1 MAKKPERS
9 GGGDTGA
16 GDGVSF
22 AERDELLTGGGK
34 RRRRGKH
41 RWLKRSALAIVV
53 VLVLL
58 VGVVGLFG
66 PSLASKYAPGII
78 ASASSDAIQGRVEV
92 SKVSLSWSGPQR
104 VEGVRLLD
112 PDGNLVAELTATA
125 GRGLLGLATDWKN
138 ISGIVLTGNAEI
150 VGSEDRGTNLQRAIE
165 PRPGRGG
172 STSGSGPRASGT
184 KAGVRAFEQM
194 VIDAKIENF
203 QALYRARPGDEP
215 IGLTDLDA
223 TIRVDR
229 GVVNIDATGV
239 TTEAGAEPVKVTI
252 VGDNLLDASGK
263 FDPKTAEARV
273 TVTAAVGD
281 ETLER
286 LGKAYLGEDRWRDT
300 VASAGAAG
308 GAEEVRGLRVFA
320 DVKLENGRIVPADAT
335 KPSFI
340 RGRVPAGL
348 VAGLLGAAEEVRITR
363 TPDVQLTVAT
373 LDIPLTNAEIARND
387 FRGAAFEGE
396 LRVGAV
402 EGAMRVGGQ
411 ERAVRMEPLRLTVAT
426 KEGGEVLGA
435 AGGTNWRIGS
445 DEGRLSIDAML
456 TGLLDDS
463 GRMRAPERFS
473 GEVIAAG
480 VPSGL
485 IQPMLGE
492 NKIRVSDAV
501 GEVINVQAR
510 ATVSPGGAASSA
522 EGRPVQVTLAA
533 SGEHGSLEAEF
544 NYDSDRITSRGG
556 GVRVQQYNLAPIARA
571 LIGEKAAVA
580 GEGVLLAQVSS
591 FEIPLQKGAPS
602 WALASFEAEAHVGDL
617 AFTPAA
623 SAATA
628 TLKDQGVTLSQKRG
642 GSLEMSLTY
651 DKGED
656 GRAVGVGGT
665 LSVAGMY
672 SENPA
677 IGGPFDFKKARVSGE
692 VSADDLS
699 TELLALALEPADV
712 SLARE
717 ALGATMDL
725 AVRADGAS
733 AGAPGELARIE
744 FSSASGQT
752 ISTTVKA
759 EARRWA
765 IGPTTGTVRVSPA
778 LFAMADD
785 RFGLS
790 AKAHEA
796 LAGGDDAAP
805 TRLSLRAPA
814 EFDVSAQPIGWAT
827 DEQTGLPR
835 MATDPDGG
843 QRPDLVGSRQIMLTA
858 RTPVEV
864 AGIPNPLKTPEAGV
878 ADFAV
883 GLRELVVAHLSHEN
897 APAEDE
903 SSLKAVAYDPAN
915 PSGALMS
922 LDAVIRSD
930 DHAAPLEVAV
940 TGADT
945 PGIERLIGR
954 PGYLQG
960 AVGTPVSLRAMKENL
975 RDRGIEVLTASI
987 DAPRLKG
994 ASITLAG
1001 ADGPARMG
1009 IARPATIE
1017 WTPTN
1022 AWVAENFFGGGGET
1036 AGGDAAVRVEGDVR
1050 MTIALERLMIATGE
1064 AGPMLPGVFD
1074 LSARVSTDSLTLVT
1088 RNGVRETLRG
1098 VFAAVTTGEAPG
1110 SLKAAFGADGA
1121 GGAKTLE
1128 GTATIADI
1136 ADAQGNLTA
1145 DRARLTA
1152 RVNGSAPTAVVD
1164 AVLDRKGMLV
1174 DMLGPTSTL
1183 DVTAQELSKTGG
1195 RLEGAFSSE
1204 YSTVSLAGSV
1214 RDGVFVTE
1222 GQPRAELRIITEAAS
1237 KRYFQSIFP
1246 IINSFEKSAADT
1258 PGVITASDLRIPVDG
1273 DIRKLNGVL
1282 RFDLG
1287 TAQFR
1292 TAPILGQVM
1301 KAIKA
1306 REAGQIGQK
1315 VPVFEVRLEN
1325 GVARYDEVSL
1335 PIGDVTLRTYGKV
1348 SFVNRKVE
1356 IVVMIPFASV
1366 SDDLAA
1372 TVGRLPFVGDLAVV
1386 PIKIVGDMDN
1396 PRTEFDPGLLV
1407 GNVIEKNP
1415 IGTILDQLNKERNR
1429 DDEKKNNNKPRND

>member
-22 AERDELLTGGGK
+22 AERDELLTGGGR

-41 RWLKRSALAIVV
+41 RWLKRSALALLVLI
-53 VLVLL
+53 VLVGA
-58 VGVVGLFG
+58 GVWLFG
-66 PSLASKYAPGII
+66 PALASKYAPGII
-78 ASASSDAIQGRVEV
+78 ARASSDAIQGRVEV
-92 SKVSLSWSGPQR
+92 NKVSLSWSGPQR

-138 ISGIVLTGNAEI
+138 ISGVVLTGKAEI

-172 STSGSGPRASGT
+172 SSSGSGPGASGT
-184 KAGVRAFEQM
+184 NAGVRAFEQM

-203 QALYRARPGDEP
+203 QALYRARAGDEP

-239 TTEAGAEPVKVTI
+239 TTETGAEPVKVTI

-300 VASAGAAG
+300 VAAAPAS
-308 GAEEVRGLRVFA
+308 AEEVRGLRVYA
-320 DVKLENGRIVPADAT
+320 DVKLENGRIVPADAS

-348 VAGLLGAAEEVRITR
+348 VAGLLGEAEEARITR
-363 TPDVQLTVAT
+363 APDAQLTVTT
-373 LDIPLTNAEIARND
+373 LDIPLTNAEIAKND

-396 LRVGAV
+396 LRVGAI
-402 EGAMRVGGQ
+402 EGTMRVGGQ

-426 KEGGEVLGA
+426 KEGGEVVGA
-435 AGGTNWRIGS
+435 AGGTNWRIGG

-456 TGLLDDS
+456 GGLLDDLGMMQS
-463 GRMRAPERFS
+463 PERVS
-473 GEVIAAG
+473 AEVIAAG

-492 NKIRVSDAV
+492 SKVLMSDAV
-501 GEVINVQAR
+501 GEVVNVQAR
-510 ATVSPGGAASSA
+510 ATLSPGGASSSSA
-522 EGRPVQVTLAA
+522 DGRPVQVTLAA
-533 SGEHGSLEAEF
+533 SGDHGSLEAEF
-544 NYDSDRITSRGG
+544 NYDSDRITSRAG

-628 TLKDQGVTLSQKRG
+628 TLKDQGLTLSQKRG
-642 GSLEMSLTY
+642 GPLEMSLTY

-677 IGGPFDFKKARVSGE
+677 NGGPFDFKKARVSGE
-692 VSADDLS
+692 LLADDLS
-699 TELLALALEPADV
+699 TDLLALALESADV

-765 IGPTTGTVRVSPA
+765 IGPTTGTVRVTPA

-790 AKAHEA
+790 AKAQEA
-796 LAGGDDAAP
+796 LAGGENAAP

-814 EFDVSAQPIGWAT
+814 EFEISAQPVGLAL
-827 DEQTGLPR
+827 DEASGFPTG
-835 MATDPDGG
+835 
-843 QRPDLVGSRQIMLTA
+843 QIVGSRQIMLTA

-878 ADFAV
+878 ADFAL
-883 GLRELVVAHLSHEN
+883 GLRELVVAHLSHKN

-915 PSGALMS
+915 SSGALMS

-945 PGIERLIGR
+945 PAIERLIGR

-994 ASITLAG
+994 ASITRAG
-1001 ADGPARMG
+1001 ADGPSRMG

-1164 AVLDRKGMLV
+1164 AVLDQKGMLV

-1258 PGVITASDLRIPVDG
+1258 PGVVTASNLQIPVDG

-1372 TVGRLPFVGDLAVV
+1372 TVGRLPFVGDIAVV
-1386 PIKIVGDMDN
+1386 PIKIVGDMDS

-1415 IGTILDQLNKERNR
+1415 IGTILDQLNKDRNR